1 MSTETTT
8 LAKKSPKKTFQDLV
22 DSEQFKAQIA
32 LALPKHIT
40 PDRFVRVLMTATLK
54 TPALLECTQE
64 SLFKSIFDAAQAGV
78 EIDGRRAHLIPFN
91 NHKKKCKEAQLIIDY
106 KGIAELVMRSGVVSS
121 IHADVVCEADEFE
134 YDRGDVTKHKINLR
148 EERGKMYAVYC
159 RILMRDGAAKCEVM
173 SKRDVDRI
181 RNRSRSSSDGPWVT
195 DYDEMAKKTVFR
207 RASKWVPL
215 SPEIRTAI
223 ESEDVDDEPLNVT
236 PKRSL
241 AGMIG
246 AAMESPA
253 AVAEPGAG
261 DEVGSEPPEA
271 LVKVMET
278 PAARTDTPEERETIL
293 TVVQTLMLDNGVNE
307 SKVMV
312 YAHANGL
319 AKEGQDEVGTLSTE
333 SLDALRAIVPTL
345 KGAK

>member
-22 DSEQFKAQIA
+22 DSDQFKEQIA

-40 PDRFVRVLMTATLK
+40 PDRFIRVLMTATLK

-64 SLFKSIFDAAQAGV
+64 SLFKGIFDAAQAGV

-223 ESEDVDDEPLNVT
+223 ESEDVDEEPLNVT

-241 AGMIG
+241 AGLI
-246 AAMESPA
+246 
-253 AVAEPGAG
+253 GAG
-261 DEVGSEPPEA
+261 DSPFTGDPEESKAAEKSEAPKA
-271 LVKVMET
+271 DA
-278 PAARTDTPEERETIL
+278 PADAPAKTYTPEERETIL
-293 TVVQTLMLDNGVNE
+293 TFVQTLMFDNGVSE

-319 AKEGQDEVGTLSTE
+319 AKEGQDEVASLPTE